1 MLSSLSPASSS
12 GLKNTDP
19 AGLLLSKAGY
29 AERAAER
36 GPHRPHGGRALSAA
50 LASPPWPHCAPA
62 ESPAVRLPE
71 GLLSSPLLSF
81 RPESPSQF
89 PGGWVG
95 GLFLHASSLSLLS
108 WALGGPSVLRARF
121 KAHCG
126 QFQSALH
133 TVLPGHCAC
142 PVPCVR
148 VVLMPFLVITLG
160 LASAPEK
167 PGPLPRGEPAL
178 FLLIFHGTCV
188 TRVQS
193 VRVLVIPNMV

>member
-1 MLSSLSPASSS
+1 MSVAP
-12 GLKNTDP
+12 
-19 AGLLLSKAGY
+19 
-29 AERAAER
+29 
-36 GPHRPHGGRALSAA
+36 
-50 LASPPWPHCAPA
+50 ASPPWPDCSPA

-89 PGGWVG
+89 PGGCVG
-95 GLFLHASSLSLLS
+95 GLFLHTSSFSLLS
-108 WALGGPSVLRARF
+108 WALGGPSVLRARV
-121 KAHCG
+121 KAHRG
-126 QFQSALH
+126 RFQPALH

-167 PGPLPRGEPAL
+167 PEPLPRGEPAL
-178 FLLIFHGTCV
+178 LLRIFHGTCV
-188 TRVQS
+188 MRVQY
-193 VRVLVIPNMV
+193 VCVLVIPNRV